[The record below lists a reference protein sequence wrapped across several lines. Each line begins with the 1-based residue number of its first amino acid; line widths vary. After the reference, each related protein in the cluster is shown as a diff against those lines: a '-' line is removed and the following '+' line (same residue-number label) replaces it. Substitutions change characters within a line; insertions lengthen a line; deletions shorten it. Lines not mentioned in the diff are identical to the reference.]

1 MLEIDAIDVSYGD
14 VQALWQI
21 SLKVE
26 DKEIVAL
33 IGSNGAGKST
43 VLKSIS
49 GLLKP
54 RTGTIRYDGL
64 RLEKLPAQKIVEIG
78 ICMVPEGRRL
88 FPDMSVLENLELG
101 AYLGRSRRAK
111 DDTINWVYE
120 IFPILKDRAGQ
131 AARTLSGGEQQMLAI
146 GRALMSQPKL
156 LLLDEISL
164 GLSPLLVET
173 IYDVIKRIS
182 DSRSITIL
190 AVEQNVTMILE
201 LANRGYIIEN
211 GRIVGQGDAK
221 ALLQSEEVKHAYLG
235 IAPAPGEAN

>member
-1 MLEIDAIDVSYGD
+1 MLEIDKIDVSYGD

-43 VLKSIS
+43 VLKSVS
-49 GLLKP
+49 GLIKP
-54 RTGTIRYDGL
+54 RKGTINYDGI
-64 RLEKLPAQKIVEIG
+64 RLEKQPAQKIVEIG

-111 DDTINWVYE
+111 DETLNWVYE
-120 IFPILKDRAGQ
+120 IFPILKERTGQ
-131 AARTLSGGEQQMLAI
+131 PARTLSGGEQQMLAI
-146 GRALMSQPKL
+146 ARALMAHPKL

-164 GLSPLLVET
+164 GLSPVLVET
-173 IYDVIKRIS
+173 IYGVIKRIS
-182 DSRSITIL
+182 DSRRITIL
-190 AVEQNVTMILE
+190 AVEQNVSVILE
-201 LANRGYIIEN
+201 LANRAYIIEN

-221 ALLQSEEVKHAYLG
+221 ALLESGEVKHAYLG
-235 IAPAPGEAN
+235 ITPASGEAE

>member
-1 MLEIDAIDVSYGD
+1 MLEIDKIDVSYGD

-43 VLKSIS
+43 VLKSVS
-49 GLLKP
+49 GLIKP
-54 RTGTIRYDGL
+54 RKGTINYDGI
-64 RLEKLPAQKIVEIG
+64 RLEKQPAQKIVEIG

-111 DDTINWVYE
+111 DETLNWVYE
-120 IFPILKDRAGQ
+120 IFPILKERTGQ
-131 AARTLSGGEQQMLAI
+131 PARTLSGGEQQMLAI
-146 GRALMSQPKL
+146 ARALMAHPKL

-164 GLSPLLVET
+164 GLSPVLVET
-173 IYDVIKRIS
+173 IYGVIKRIS
-182 DSRSITIL
+182 DSRKITIL
-190 AVEQNVTMILE
+190 AVEQNVSVILE
-201 LANRGYIIEN
+201 LANRAYIIEN

-221 ALLQSEEVKHAYLG
+221 ALLESGEVKHAYLG
-235 IAPAPGEAN
+235 ITPASGEAE